1 MFTVNE
7 LKKIKFSKAAM
18 GGYKTQ
24 EVDDFLLDIT
34 ADYSKLLRAN
44 EDLES
49 KVRMLTQKLDEYRVE
64 EDSIK
69 SALVSAKQLGDK
81 LLNEANEKADSLLS
95 DAQTKSEKML
105 SEAKTTSTQLI
116 KDAELRSQLM
126 IDDAKRESAELEEN
140 LKNQCLKERK
150 RLDVMKGLVAKF
162 KAEIIESYKQ
172 HIEMLKTL
180 PDVEAEE
187 SIAQEPKT
195 VAETITEKQDEGV
208 IKVEDISSDPVE
220 EIITVKTEEQD
231 EEQPIEDKMPISEML
246 ADVSG
251 ETITFSKKS
260 IRGDEPTHE
269 EPEEMLVRKKSEPYI
284 PSLDI
289 VSYEADDEELD
300 EKDDSDDNAFGFSE
314 DDVFSD
320 GFDIDT
326 NAFDDE
332 DDDEDEDGENYGFF
346 RSRK

>member
-7 LKKIKFSKAAM
+7 LKKIKFSKSAM
-18 GGYKTQ
+18 GGYKSQ
-24 EVDDFLLDIT
+24 EVDDFLIDIT
-34 ADYSKLLRAN
+34 ADYSKLLKTN
-44 EDLES
+44 EELDS

-69 SALVSAKQLGDK
+69 SALISAKQLGDK
-81 LLNEANEKADSLLS
+81 LLSEANEKADTMVTEARVKSESMLS
-95 DAQTKSEKML
+95 DAKS
-105 SEAKTTSTQLI
+105 TSAQLI

-126 IDDAKRESAELEEN
+126 IEDAKRESTELEET

-180 PDVEAEE
+180 PDVDAEDTAVSE
-187 SIAQEPKT
+187 QPSA
-195 VAETITEKQDEGV
+195 VSVVEKPDSEI

-220 EIITVKTEEQD
+220 EIITVKNEEL
-231 EEQPIEDKMPISEML
+231 EEQPIEDKMPMSEML

-260 IRGDEPTHE
+260 VRGDDTTDE
-269 EPEEMLVRKKSEPYI
+269 EPEEMLVRKSSEPYI

-289 VSYEADDEELD
+289 VSYEADEEELD

-326 NAFDDE
+326 NAFDEDDE
-332 DDDEDEDGENYGFF
+332 DDDEDGENYGFF